1 VGVLPGP
8 PAGRVRRDRRSLTE
22 SPTPGLE
29 RIRDLLRAAP
39 LVDGHNDLLWE
50 LRKTDGSDGALD
62 VSVPREG
69 LHSDLPR
76 MAAGGVGGQFWSVFV
91 PSDLPALEG
100 VTATLEQV
108 DAFFGM
114 LRRHPDRLELA
125 RTADDVERVAAAGRV
140 ASMLGIEG
148 GHAIGCS
155 LGTLRVLASFGAG
168 YLTLTHNDD
177 TPWADSATGDR
188 AHGGLTRFGEEVV
201 RELNRSGLLV
211 DLSHTSPDTM
221 RQAIAVS
228 EAPVIFSH
236 SSARAR
242 CDVARNVPDD
252 VLELVARNDGVVMVT
267 FVPMFLTAAGAE
279 AMREALE
286 VGARARA
293 EHPDDPG
300 ARRAAMDAFYDLHPD
315 PPATVGDVADHVD
328 HVRAVAG
335 IDHVGIGSD
344 FDGSPSM
351 PEGLE
356 DVSRYPALFAE
367 LAGRGYT
374 DDDLAKIAG
383 RNVLRVLREAERTSA
398 RLTAERPPS
407 RATIEQLDDD
417 RRP

>member
-1 VGVLPGP
+1 
-8 PAGRVRRDRRSLTE
+8 
-22 SPTPGLE
+22 
-29 RIRDLLRAAP
+29 
-39 LVDGHNDLLWE
+39 
-50 LRKTDGSDGALD
+50 
-62 VSVPREG
+62 
-69 LHSDLPR
+69 
-76 MAAGGVGGQFWSVFV
+76 
-91 PSDLPALEG
+91 
-100 VTATLEQV
+100 
-108 DAFFGM
+108 
-114 LRRHPDRLELA
+114 
-125 RTADDVERVAAAGRV
+125 
-140 ASMLGIEG
+140 
-148 GHAIGCS
+148 
-155 LGTLRVLASFGAG
+155 
-168 YLTLTHNDD
+168 
-177 TPWADSATGDR
+177 
-188 AHGGLTRFGEEVV
+188 
-201 RELNRSGLLV
+201 
-211 DLSHTSPDTM
+211 M

-286 VGARARA
+286 VGVRARA
-293 EHPDDPG
+293 EHPEDPG

-328 HVRAVAG
+328 HVLAVAG